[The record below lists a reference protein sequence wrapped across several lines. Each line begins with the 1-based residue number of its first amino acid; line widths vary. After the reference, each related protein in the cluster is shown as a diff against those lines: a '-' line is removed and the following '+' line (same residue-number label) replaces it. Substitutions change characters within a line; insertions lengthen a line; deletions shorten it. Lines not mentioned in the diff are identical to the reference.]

1 MSDAVIVSAVR
12 TPVGRA
18 YKGSL
23 RATRPDDLAALA
35 IKEALAR
42 VPGLEAKEIDDVI
55 LGCAMP
61 EGEQG
66 MNVARIASLRAG
78 LPVETSAMTINRFCS
93 SGLQAIALAAERI
106 RGGSSEVIVAGGTE
120 SMSMVPMG
128 GNKISPNP
136 WLVDH
141 YPDAYISMGLG
152 TEGIARKFGITRE
165 QADQFSL
172 DSHKK
177 ALAAIAACHFNEET
191 FPIEVKTTSVPN
203 GNSASSKS
211 KSAPKSVTQTMTFS
225 VDEGPRADTSLEAL
239 AKLRPAFH
247 IKGTVTA
254 GNSSQM
260 SDGAAA
266 TVVMS
271 DARAK
276 SLGVK
281 PLARFVAYA
290 TAGVRP
296 EEFGIGP
303 VAAIP
308 KVLKLA
314 GLSLNDIAV
323 IELNEAFAAQSLAVI
338 RQAGLDPSR
347 VNPNG
352 GAIALGPPHDQTQL
366 HQHGHDYIF
375 VSLGPADVV
384 NAVPDEPEVHL
395 VLKDGETH
403 FTRGGFA
410 HVARNLSDAPFR
422 NVTIEFLHP
431 QDDLRNLC
439 KSVAQGDLGVC
450 NRSDTGPGGYVE
462 EPWFETKELRID
474 FLQLRRNARFVQ
486 RVPAGCLYVVL
497 DESRMQDETGK
508 PAVGLRPG
516 DVFWVP
522 AATILHLRNIA
533 PTASRY
539 LLLTFKSTQQTRVEH
554 SDQRLAH
561 WRTQN

>member
-1 MSDAVIVSAVR
+1 MPEAVIVSSVR
-12 TPVGRA
+12 TPVGKA

-42 VPGLEAKEIDDVI
+42 VPGLDVKEIDDVI

-66 MNVARIASLRAG
+66 MNVARIAALRAG

-106 RGGSSEVIVAGGTE
+106 RGGSAQVIVAGGTE
-120 SMSMVPMG
+120 SMSLVPMG

-141 YPDAYISMGLG
+141 SPDTYISMGLG
-152 TEGIARKFGITRE
+152 TEHIAHKFGITRE
-165 QADQFSL
+165 QADQFSMN
-172 DSHKK
+172 SHKK
-177 ALAAIAACHFNEET
+177 ALAAIVAGNFKDET
-191 FPIEVKTTSVPN
+191 FSVEVKITSVPN
-203 GNSASSKS
+203 GHGHGHSASFKA
-211 KSAPKSVTQTMTFS
+211 KPQKPVTHTHTFS

-239 AKLRPAFH
+239 AKLKPAFH
-247 IKGTVTA
+247 VKGTVTA

-266 TVVMS
+266 AVVMS

-290 TAGVRP
+290 TAGVLP

-308 KVLKLA
+308 KALKLA

-338 RQAGLDPSR
+338 QQAGLDAAK

-352 GAIALGPPHDQTQL
+352 GAIALGHP
-366 HQHGHDYIF
+366 
-375 VSLGPADVV
+375 LG
-384 NAVPDEPEVHL
+384 
-395 VLKDGETH
+395 
-403 FTRGGFA
+403 
-410 HVARNLSDAPFR
+410 
-422 NVTIEFLHP
+422 
-431 QDDLRNLC
+431 C
-439 KSVAQGDLGVC
+439 
-450 NRSDTGPGGYVE
+450 TGAKL
-462 EPWFETKELRID
+462 TASIIREL
-474 FLQLRRNARFVQ
+474 QRRNARYGMVTMCIGGGMGA
-486 RVPAGCLYVVL
+486 AG
-497 DESRMQDETGK
+497 
-508 PAVGLRPG
+508 
-516 DVFWVP
+516 
-522 AATILHLRNIA
+522 IL
-533 PTASRY
+533 
-539 LLLTFKSTQQTRVEH
+539 E
-554 SDQRLAH
+554 RLA
-561 WRTQN
+561 